1 MDRTFSFSDARKLD
15 KRHRELVDELEQ
27 VKAAG
32 NNR

>member
-15 KRHRELVDELEQ
+15 KRLRELVDELEQ